1 MRNRK
6 WIALLLA
13 GVMALSLAACG
24 GSGEETAQT
33 EPAQEAEAKE
43 AESESAEAQEEQTE
57 APSGEKIEI
66 TGMVQQSRWYSGLQN
81 MVDQLAEKENIYIE
95 FEVIPDDQYDN
106 LMKMRLNSHEAPD
119 LVVYQFADLFAG
131 VNPEEFFVALDDE
144 AWMSKVQA
152 PAQFRRLS
160 VTPLT
165 YILTEFCLQLKL

>member
-33 EPAQEAEAKE
+33 ETAQEAEAKE

-81 MVDQLAEKENIYIE
+81 MVDQLAEKENIHIE
-95 FEVIPDDQYDN
+95 FEVIPEDR
-106 LMKMRLNSHEAPD
+106 KS
-119 LVVYQFADLFAG
+119 VV
-131 VNPEEFFVALDDE
+131 
-144 AWMSKVQA
+144 
-152 PAQFRRLS
+152 
-160 VTPLT
+160 
-165 YILTEFCLQLKL
+165 